1 MTFPTVTEFPMTLSA
16 IEHDPF
22 VDALEAP
29 TVASTEAHEAHE
41 ADAAKQTPPGRKSTR
56 RRENVQTHMT
66 KEHAA

>member
-1 MTFPTVTEFPMTLSA
+1 MTVPKVTELPMPLSA

-29 TVASTEAHEAHE
+29 TVASAEAHEP
-41 ADAAKQTPPGRKSTR
+41 DAAKQTPPGRKSTR
-56 RRENVQTHMT
+56 RRDNVQTHLK

>member
-1 MTFPTVTEFPMTLSA
+1 MTVPTVTELPMTLSA

-22 VDALEAP
+22 VDTLETT
-29 TVASTEAHEAHE
+29 TVASAEAHE

-56 RRENVQTHMT
+56 RRENVQTHMK